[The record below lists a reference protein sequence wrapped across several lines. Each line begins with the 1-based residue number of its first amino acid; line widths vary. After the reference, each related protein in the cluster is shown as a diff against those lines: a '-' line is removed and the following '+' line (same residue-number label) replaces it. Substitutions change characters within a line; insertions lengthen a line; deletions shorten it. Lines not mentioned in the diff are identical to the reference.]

1 MTKSATSGALR
12 GRPVVR
18 ECSRST
24 VKNRLY
30 LLRKQCG
37 LAKNC
42 ECVQHKYK
50 LKYGTEVPTKATKRV
65 RQPGDKRVVS
75 HGVLIVEVMIMAR
88 VREWAIRVGLLGL
101 PGRRRVMVVGIL
113 VGREG
118 KVGVWVRVGCRGVAR
133 VGRWVVSHGVL
144 MVEVMIKA
152 KVREWAIRVGLLG
165 RR

>member
-50 LKYGTEVPTKATKRV
+50 LKYGTEVPTKATKITIIAMMTMLEV
-65 RQPGDKRVVS
+65 RS
-75 HGVLIVEVMIMAR
+75 LMA
-88 VREWAIRVGLLGL
+88 I
-101 PGRRRVMVVGIL
+101 
-113 VGREG
+113 
-118 KVGVWVRVGCRGVAR
+118 
-133 VGRWVVSHGVL
+133 
-144 MVEVMIKA
+144 
-152 KVREWAIRVGLLG
+152 
-165 RR
+165 

>member
-50 LKYGTEVPTKATKRV
+50 LRYGTEVPTKATKRV
-65 RQPGDKRVVS
+65 RQPGDKRRRAAPATRAQLIEALLSKSKSGTTSRDVKKIKEKT
-75 HGVLIVEVMIMAR
+75 GVYKDG
-88 VREWAIRVGLLGL
+88 AIRLQKEI
-101 PGRRRVMVVGIL
+101 PFP
-113 VGREG
+113 
-118 KVGVWVRVGCRGVAR
+118 
-133 VGRWVVSHGVL
+133 
-144 MVEVMIKA
+144 
-152 KVREWAIRVGLLG
+152 
-165 RR
+165 

>member
-113 VGREG
+113 GGREG
-118 KVGVWVRVGCRGVAR
+118 TVGVRVRVGCWGVVRVGARVR
-133 VGRWVVSHGVL
+133 VGRFGVQI
-144 MVEVMIKA
+144 VCA
-152 KVREWAIRVGLLG
+152 
-165 RR
+165 RRLCII

>member
-101 PGRRRVMVVGIL
+101 PGRR
-113 VGREG
+113 
-118 KVGVWVRVGCRGVAR
+118 
-133 VGRWVVSHGVL
+133 
-144 MVEVMIKA
+144 
-152 KVREWAIRVGLLG
+152 
-165 RR
+165 